1 MSERVKVTIDGIT
14 IEVDPGTSILNAA
27 RQIGGDIVPPAMC
40 YYSKLEGSGGKCRT
54 CLVKVSKGSEKD
66 PRPMPK
72 LVASCRTGVMDG
84 MEVQNITS
92 PEVIEARKGVVEIL
106 LINHPLD
113 CPVCDQAG
121 ECHLQDL
128 SYEHGVANTR
138 YEFERRTF
146 DKIDIGD
153 KIQLHMTRC
162 ILCYRCVYV
171 ADQLTD
177 SREHG
182 ILGRGDASEIST
194 YIEKAID
201 NDFSGNVIDVC
212 PVGALTDRTFRFK
225 NRVWFTK
232 PVDAHRDC
240 PTCKG
245 KVTLWYK
252 GEEVLRVTGRKDEFG
267 EVEDFICNTCRFETK
282 NTSDWAIEGP
292 RQISHKSVIS
302 SNHYEMVPLPVIKQN
317 PALMEANKVEFDRAS
332 KI

>member
-1 MSERVKVTIDGIT
+1 MSEKVKVTIDGIT
-14 IEVDPGTSILNAA
+14 VDVDPGTSILNAA

-54 CLVKVSKGSEKD
+54 CLVKVTKGSEKD

-146 DKIDIGD
+146 DRIDIGD

-225 NRVWFTK
+225 NRVWFSK

-282 NTSDWAIEGP
+282 NTSDWVIEGP